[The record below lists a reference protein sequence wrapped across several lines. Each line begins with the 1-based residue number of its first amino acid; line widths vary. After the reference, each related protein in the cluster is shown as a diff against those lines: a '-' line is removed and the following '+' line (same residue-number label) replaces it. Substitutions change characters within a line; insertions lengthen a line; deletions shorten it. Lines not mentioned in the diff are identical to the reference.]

1 MNLLNKRKL
10 KQEFEKIY
18 TKNNRGE
25 IMEYKTLLDKILSD
39 FEESAKVLNALNGNL
54 VNNKTLNSTYENNTD
69 NALNNLKEQKE
80 IATNKLDIQKIK
92 NIDTEIETILN
103 KSKTE

>member
-80 IATNKLDIQKIK
+80 IATNNLDIQKIK